1 MSIKDHCFVVTGGAG
16 AIARSI
22 LKSLA
27 AAGAK
32 VVAVDRT
39 QAHADLAADTGA
51 WPLGADLSSFEGAL
65 AMAHAITDK
74 LGAVDGLIHTVGGFA
89 MGPLA
94 ESDPTLYDKMF
105 DLNVKTL
112 YYAIRALLP
121 GMLVRGRGFIA
132 GFSSEPGWNG
142 VASGAALYGASKS
155 AVATLLRS
163 IDSEVRGSGV
173 RVSIVYPMGAV
184 DTPANRRDMPTV
196 DPRMLIDPVEIAETI
211 RFAAERG
218 GGARLLEL
226 PIFPAR

>member
-1 MSIKDHCFVVTGGAG
+1 MSIKDHCFVVTGGAV
-16 AIARSI
+16 ARSI

-112 YYAIRALLP
+112 
-121 GMLVRGRGFIA
+121 
-132 GFSSEPGWNG
+132 
-142 VASGAALYGASKS
+142 
-155 AVATLLRS
+155 
-163 IDSEVRGSGV
+163 
-173 RVSIVYPMGAV
+173 
-184 DTPANRRDMPTV
+184 
-196 DPRMLIDPVEIAETI
+196 
-211 RFAAERG
+211 
-218 GGARLLEL
+218 
-226 PIFPAR
+226 